1 MEEKNNV
8 TAGSPETD
16 LNTDREMP
24 VNPNSSNPADSP
36 EAGEKILQELEE
48 MKDKYQRLFAE
59 FDNYK
64 KRSARER
71 IEMIQTAGKDIL
83 VSLLEVLDDVDRAA
97 RQMES
102 LHDAGQIK
110 EGNQLIFSKFRTKLL
125 QRGLKPMICIGEPF
139 NPEMH
144 EAVTILPAGPDKKGI
159 IIDELEKGYY
169 LNDKIVRFAKV
180 VVGE

>member
-1 MEEKNNV
+1 MEEKNNIP
-8 TAGSPETD
+8 TGSHEPD
-16 LNTDREMP
+16 MNTDSDS
-24 VNPNSSNPADSP
+24 VNAHLRNPG
-36 EAGEKILQELEE
+36 EAAESGEKLLQELDEL
-48 MKDKYQRLFAE
+48 KDKYQRLFAE
-59 FDNYK
+59 FDNFK

-97 RQMES
+97 KQMES
-102 LHDAGQIK
+102 LNDAQQIK
-110 EGNQLIFSKFRTKLL
+110 EGNQLIFSKFRNKLL
-125 QRGLKPMICIGEPF
+125 QRGLKPMSCIGEPF
-139 NPEMH
+139 NAEMH
-144 EAVTILPAGPDKKGI
+144 EAVTLLPAGPDKKGV